1 MKKWLLLLASTLVL
15 AGCGQTTQTEE
26 VTSTPVESSEQAVL
40 AEVTVS
46 VTVDGEEIDEGEQV
60 LEVEEGAILLDVMK
74 EHYELEEADGFISA
88 INGHEQDEEAGKY
101 WLFDLNGEMAEVGAA
116 ELELSDGDLVEWKL
130 EAFEG

>member
-1 MKKWLLLLASTLVL
+1 M
-15 AGCGQTTQTEE
+15 E
-26 VTSTPVESSEQAVL
+26 
-40 AEVTVS
+40 
-46 VTVDGEEIDEGEQV
+46 
-60 LEVEEGAILLDVMK
+60 

>member
-15 AGCGQTTQTEE
+15 VGCGQTTQTEE

-74 EHYELEEADGFISA
+74 EQYELEEADGFISA
-88 INGHEQDEEAGKY
+88 INGYEQDEEAGKY

>member
-15 AGCGQTTQTEE
+15 VGCGQTTQTEE
-26 VTSTPVESSEQAVL
+26 TASTPVESSEQAVL

-88 INGHEQDEEAGKY
+88 INGYEQDEEAGKY

-116 ELELSDGDLVEWKL
+116 ELELSDDDLVEWKL

>member
-15 AGCGQTTQTEE
+15 VGCGQTTQTEE
-26 VTSTPVESSEQAVL
+26 TASTPVESSEQAVL

-60 LEVEEGAILLDVMK
+60 LEVEEGAILLDVME

-88 INGHEQDEEAGKY
+88 INGYEQDEEAGKY